1 MWKGQ
6 YIVVMT
12 LGKALPL
19 MSNLFL
25 LMLMVML
32 IFALMGM
39 QLFGGVFNGFE
50 ELPWMHF
57 DSF

>member
-1 MWKGQ
+1 
-6 YIVVMT
+6 MT
-12 LGKALPL
+12 LGKALSL